1 MGLHTFLRFMIY
13 KSDRFFGKS
22 VQAPRTLFFS
32 SYENEKLTKLGIQ
45 TLFNL
50 KREGRGRSVKISTM
64 ELWLLVLYALTVYA
78 LYITIQNDDEGIDD
92 QDEDEYFVDSM

>member
-1 MGLHTFLRFMIY
+1 
-13 KSDRFFGKS
+13 
-22 VQAPRTLFFS
+22 
-32 SYENEKLTKLGIQ
+32 
-45 TLFNL
+45 
-50 KREGRGRSVKISTM
+50 M